1 MVIDEIKGFERKKVV
16 VYNGVKIPEEERKH
30 SDGKIR
36 LVYVGRLEKE
46 KGIMEAVAAVEQLS
60 RDYSVVLDVAGTGTL
75 KAELQAKIQKNEWK
89 NIPENISYEVYRIFQ
104 ELLSNILRHSEARD
118 IEVCLRLGKNMLQL
132 DFDTDA
138 KVEFPADGRLR
149 QESKGIGLSV
159 IRERVKTIGACL
171 GMKGRH
177 FSLTVPLDNRRRRTK

>member
-1 MVIDEIKGFERKKVV
+1 MSGKSGALAGAADIVDMIEKLRKDVRYISHELMPPEFRYSTLDEIMAAHMEKFSMQTDISLEF
-16 VYNGVKIPEEERKH
+16 VK
-30 SDGKIR
+30 S
-36 LVYVGRLEKE
+36 
-46 KGIMEAVAAVEQLS
+46 
-60 RDYSVVLDVAGTGTL
+60 
-75 KAELQAKIQKNEWK
+75 AEGNEWK

-159 IRERVKTIGACL
+159 IRERVKTIGAFL